1 MHLLENI
8 DPKQVATPLQPL
20 FPQLVTSFLR
30 LSPHSQEVAK
40 RIVDERAIRFH
51 LDETTSEFLYEARAF
66 HDGTAPF
73 YQRFHVGL
81 RALERTWAAVFGYLV
96 LFVWM
101 AERHN
106 ARRAGRADTPEPEA
120 LGVAGQ
126 LHHWAFSS
134 RHTDEDLPWPFALP
148 CPSRPYPDAELMA
161 RVNATTVRV
170 VGWML
175 LHELGHFERRHL
187 EPRKDYPHPHDDEF
201 EADAWAAQVAVTP
214 QDLDHCRTNLGSI
227 PFALGALAAINH
239 KSTKHHPAVADRL
252 RRYFRAH
259 IEPLATTDPALF
271 NTALFAT
278 TTPLQAILHVR
289 GWSPKG
295 FQPLRSLDEYLT
307 WWEGAI
313 QGLETN
319 EATAQ

>member
-1 MHLLENI
+1 MPLLANV
-8 DPKQVATPLQPL
+8 DPLTVVTPLQPL

-30 LSPHSQEVAK
+30 LSPHSSAEAE
-40 RIVDERAIRFH
+40 RIIKERSIRFC
-51 LDETTSEFLYEARAF
+51 LDRTTSEFLYKASAF

-73 YQRFHVGL
+73 FQRLHVGL

-96 LFVWM
+96 LFGWI

-106 ARRAGRADTPEPEA
+106 ARRAGHADPPQPAA
-120 LGVAGQ
+120 LGDAAA
-126 LHHWAFSS
+126 LHSWAFST
-134 RHTDEDLPWPFALP
+134 RHSDENFVWPTALP
-148 CPSRPYPDAELMA
+148 SPSHPHLDADLMT
-161 RVNATTVRV
+161 RVNATSVRV

-187 EPRKDYPHPHDDEF
+187 EPPDPGKSIHPHDEEH
-201 EADAWAAQVAVTP
+201 EADAWAAALVTTP
-214 QDLDHCRTNLGSI
+214 LDLDHCRTNLGSI

-239 KSTKHHPAVADRL
+239 KETEEHPPIAERL

-259 IEPLATTDPALF
+259 VAPLATTDPALF

-289 GWSPKG
+289 GWSTQG
-295 FQPLRSLDEYLT
+295 FQPLQNLDEYLI
-307 WWEGAI
+307 WWEAEI
-313 QGLETN
+313 EKL
-319 EATAQ
+319 ATDQPT